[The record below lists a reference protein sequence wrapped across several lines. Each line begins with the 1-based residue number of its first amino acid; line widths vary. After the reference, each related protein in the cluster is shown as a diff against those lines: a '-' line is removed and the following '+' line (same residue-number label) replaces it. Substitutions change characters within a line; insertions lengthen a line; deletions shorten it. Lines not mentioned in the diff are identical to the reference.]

1 MRLMIPKSQNYYKLL
16 KIKNERTQSSKILI
30 LVVYRTLCHSGFHQ
44 MIKKYIYIWRCT
56 NNYSSDRTDNQ
67 ISAYYLVEISKTNL
81 NQLILFHFHEGGHEI
96 RINHLSE

>member
-1 MRLMIPKSQNYYKLL
+1 M
-16 KIKNERTQSSKILI
+16 
-30 LVVYRTLCHSGFHQ
+30 
-44 MIKKYIYIWRCT
+44 

-96 RINHLSE
+96 RINHLYRIVQKYSDLELS